1 MTAVLCGDSIVPWVG
16 TITKPF
22 EDDEYLLLHDIRKAI
37 EIKVRTAAIKVSLI
51 RILRFISM

>member
-37 EIKVRTAAIKVSLI
+37 ATRVKTAAIKVSRI